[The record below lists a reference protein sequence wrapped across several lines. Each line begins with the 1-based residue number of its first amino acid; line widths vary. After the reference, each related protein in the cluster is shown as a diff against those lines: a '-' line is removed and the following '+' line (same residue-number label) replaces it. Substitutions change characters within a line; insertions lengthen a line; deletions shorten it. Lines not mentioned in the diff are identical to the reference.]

1 MDSFVVHIYRR
12 GTDSNDPVAGVVERI
27 GYEGRTAFRTREELW
42 DIIAQPPQPDER
54 PSELPHGLRPD
65 YRPRP
70 K

>member
-1 MDSFVVHIYRR
+1 MDSFVIHIYRR

-42 DIIAQPPQPDER
+42 DILAQPPQPDER
-54 PSELPHGLRPD
+54 PSDPSNGPGPG
-65 YRPRP
+65 YRSRR